1 MSPMLII
8 VRVGL
13 GLTRSEDTTAV
24 TSKQDDK
31 LSTMRFASGQSS
43 TTPLRVGVNVSSS
56 RVKDRGLDSDSIG
69 TDAYPMRDMDTSV
82 EELKAVPV

>member
-1 MSPMLII
+1 MLII

-24 TSKQDDK
+24 TSKQDEK
-31 LSTMRFASGQSS
+31 LGPMRFASGQSS
-43 TTPLRVGVNVSSS
+43 ATRLRVGVNVSSS
-56 RVKDRGLDSDSIG
+56 RVKDSGLDFDSIG
-69 TDAYPMRDMDTSV
+69 TDAYPMRDMETSV